1 MSYTFLLDVGVESS
15 AESFSDIPASVLLK
29 SKHNEG
35 ARCCSVSATECYHDS
50 RFGTMCEPSM
60 EHPGAERSI
69 ASAEDSH
76 AKTSQAQT
84 QTQLELQDL
93 KADCGKNTNE
103 SSKKSTR
110 RSFSSKTAPCCD
122 CADWKLFWKTL
133 PKSGMMRR
141 GIFSLLPST
150 EPTISA
156 KGCSYLPTPTGHNSK
171 EGAYP
176 AEFTRNTPTLA
187 AQIGG
192 KINPDWNEWR
202 MEWPIGWSALK
213 PLEMD
218 KFQSWLHAHFLH
230 S

>member
-1 MSYTFLLDVGVESS
+1 MSYTFLLDAEEESS
-15 AESFSDIPASVLLK
+15 AESYSDIPACVLLK
-29 SKHNEG
+29 SKHIED
-35 ARCCSVSATECYHDS
+35 APCCNVSATEYYHDS

-60 EHPGAERSI
+60 EHLGGEMSI

-93 KADCGKNTNE
+93 KADYGNNTSA
-103 SSKKSTR
+103 SSKKSNR
-110 RSFSSKTAPCCD
+110 RSSSLKTVKCCA
-122 CADWKLFWKTL
+122 CADWKSYWKTL

-202 MEWPIGWSALK
+202 MGWPIGWSASK

-218 KFQSWLHAHFLH
+218 KFRSWQRAHSLR
-230 S
+230 